1 MSNESSGKSFFHTFI
16 SVGMIIFIIAV
27 IFLLFTG
34 IKGCIEYRQVYYPGV
49 GWVTE
54 PRKWIISKLKIKKHP
69 QIEVLFYLTYLHKS
83 DII

>member
-1 MSNESSGKSFFHTFI
+1 LTFLYKSDIISTNKSLKKKGVIMSNESSGKSFFHTFI

-54 PRKWIISKLKIKKHP
+54 PRK
-69 QIEVLFYLTYLHKS
+69 
-83 DII
+83 